1 MRKTFLSLTVL
12 AFVAGG
18 TAAAL
23 AQGLPTTQPKFLN
36 IVREQVKVGRS
47 ADHSKFE
54 AGWPAAFEKAK
65 DSGYYIA
72 LVSMTGPSEALYVTP
87 FASQAAFG
95 EIAAKEDADPVLTKE
110 LDRLSLGD
118 AEFISDLTR
127 IQAVGRPELSHGEYP
142 DIAMMRFWEITTF
155 RVKPGHGEEFAAA
168 VKTWAA
174 AVGRSSSSLRWRTY
188 EVMAGAPDG
197 TYLIFSTV
205 TSFAEFDKA
214 MTDGETTWKSL
225 TFEERSTLQKSF
237 AEGALSSTTNRYRLD
252 PVQSYVPAETRQK
265 DPAFWMPKSP
275 EKKP

>member
-1 MRKTFLSLTVL
+1 MRKTFLSLTLL
-12 AFVAGG
+12 ALVAGG
-18 TAAAL
+18 TATAL

-65 DSGYYIA
+65 DPGYYIA
-72 LVSMTGPSEALYVTP
+72 LVSMTGPSEALYVMP

-95 EIAAKEDADPVLTKE
+95 ELTAKEDADPVLTKE

-127 IQAVGRPELSHGEYP
+127 IQVVARPELSRGEYP
-142 DIAMMRFWEITTF
+142 DIAMMRFWEITTV
-155 RVKPGHGEEFAAA
+155 RVKPGHGEEFEAA
-168 VKTWAA
+168 VKAWAA
-174 AVGRSSSSLRWRTY
+174 AEGRSSSTSRWRTY
-188 EVMAGAPDG
+188 EVVAGAPDG
-197 TYLIFSTV
+197 TYLMFTSV
-205 TSFAEFDKA
+205 VSFAEFDKE
-214 MTDGETTWKSL
+214 MTEGETTWKGL
-225 TFEERSTLQKSF
+225 TFEERSTLKKFST
-237 AEGALSSTTNRYRLD
+237 EGVLSSTTNRYRLD
-252 PVQSYVPAETRQK
+252 PVQSYVPADARKK

>member
-1 MRKTFLSLTVL
+1 MRKMLLILTVL

-23 AQGLPTTQPKFLN
+23 AQGLPKFLN

-95 EIAAKEDADPVLTKE
+95 ELTAKEDADPVLTKE

-127 IQAVGRPELSHGEYP
+127 IQAVGRPELSRGEYP
-142 DIAMMRFWEITTF
+142 DIAMMRFWEITTV
-155 RVKPGHGEEFAAA
+155 RVKPGHGEEFEAA
-168 VKTWAA
+168 VKAWAT
-174 AVGRSSSSLRWRTY
+174 AVGRSSSSSRWRTY
-188 EVMAGAPDG
+188 EVWAGAPDG
-197 TYLIFSTV
+197 TFLMFSSV
-205 TSFAEFDKA
+205 ASFAEFDKEMA
-214 MTDGETTWKSL
+214 EAETTWKGL
-225 TFEERSTLQKSF
+225 TFEERSTLHKFSS
-237 AEGALSSTTNRYRLD
+237 EGVLSTTTNRYRLD
-252 PVQSYVPAETRQK
+252 PVQSYVSAETRQK
-265 DPAFWMPKSP
+265 DPAFWMPKSSVT
-275 EKKP
+275 KP

>member
-1 MRKTFLSLTVL
+1 MRKMLLILTVL

-72 LVSMTGPSEALYVTP
+72 LVSMTGPSEALYVMP

-95 EIAAKEDADPVLTKE
+95 EMMAKEDADPVLTKE

-127 IQAVGRPELSHGEYP
+127 IQAVGRPELSRGEYP
-142 DIAMMRFWEITTF
+142 DIAMMRFWEITTV
-155 RVKPGHGEEFAAA
+155 RVKPGHGEEFEAA
-168 VKTWAA
+168 VKAWAT
-174 AVGRSSSSLRWRTY
+174 AVGRSSSSSRWRTY
-188 EVMAGAPDG
+188 EVWAGAPDG
-197 TYLIFSTV
+197 TFLMFSSV
-205 TSFAEFDKA
+205 ASFAEFDKEMA
-214 MTDGETTWKSL
+214 EAETTWKGL

-237 AEGALSSTTNRYRLD
+237 AEGILSSTTNRYRLD
-252 PVQSYVPAETRQK
+252 PVQSYVSAETRQK
-265 DPAFWMPKSP
+265 DPAFWMPKSSAT
-275 EKKP
+275 KP